1 MTTTDFTFHLPEEQ
15 IHPIPAE
22 SNDFFSNNG
31 LSSNYFLPL
40 EDQKQP
46 FHAEDRIQQ
55 RQKTYHRIIQK
66 LTNGN
71 LPGKEHAASYLQHK
85 YRRNLR
91 TGTLRTSGYTIKFF
105 LLFLQENGRLHL
117 EEITRRDIEAYV
129 EHEQDKGLAIQSVKT
144 KLTAVYAFV
153 NYLVKSDILPQEILE
168 RKIRLDILPQEILER
183 KIRLR
188 LPEALPRAI
197 VFEDIKILLAVVTEV
212 RDRAMILLLLRT
224 GMRIGE
230 LLNLQVS
237 DINLRELKICIYLGE
252 KNAQGRVVYFCDD
265 AKEALLAWLQIRAP
279 QHRYLFYGHKGRSL
293 SYSGARKVFR
303 KYLKK
308 AELDSKGYSLH
319 QLRHTFASELLNA
332 GMRLEVLQQLLGHST
347 IEITRHYAR
356 LTDRTREKEY
366 FRAMKRIEE
375 GDCESY

>member
-1 MTTTDFTFHLPEEQ
+1 MTTSDFTFHLPEEQ
-15 IHPIPAE
+15 IQTLTAE
-22 SNDFFSNNG
+22 SHDLFSNNG
-31 LSSNYFLPL
+31 LSSSYFLPV
-40 EDQKQP
+40 EDKKQP
-46 FHAEDRIQQ
+46 YHTEDHAQLRY
-55 RQKTYHRIIQK
+55 KTYHRIIRK

-71 LPGKEHAASYLQHK
+71 LPGKEHAVSYLQHK

-91 TGTLRTSGYTIKFF
+91 TGTLRSSGYTIKFF
-105 LLFLQENGRLHL
+105 LFFLQENDRLHL
-117 EEITRRDIEAYV
+117 EDLTRRDIEAYV

-168 RKIRLDILPQEILER
+168 RKIRL
-183 KIRLR
+183 R

-197 VFEDIKILLAVVTEV
+197 VFKDIKILLAVVTEV

-252 KNAQGRVVYFCDD
+252 KNAQGRVVYYCDD
-265 AKEALLAWLQIRAP
+265 AKEALLAWLRIREP
-279 QHRYLFYGHKGRSL
+279 QQRYLFYGHRGRPL
-293 SYSGARKVFR
+293 SYSGARKIFR

-308 AELDSKGYSLH
+308 AG
-319 QLRHTFASELLNA
+319 
-332 GMRLEVLQQLLGHST
+332 
-347 IEITRHYAR
+347 
-356 LTDRTREKEY
+356 
-366 FRAMKRIEE
+366 
-375 GDCESY
+375 

>member
-15 IHPIPAE
+15 VHPIPAE

-55 RQKTYHRIIQK
+55 RQKTYYRIIRK
-66 LTNGN
+66 LTEGN
-71 LPGKEHAASYLQHK
+71 LPGKDHAVSYLQHK

-91 TGTLRTSGYTIKFF
+91 TGTLRASGYTIRFF

-117 EEITRRDIEAYV
+117 EDLARMDIEAYV

-153 NYLVKSDILPQEILE
+153 NYLVKS
-168 RKIRLDILPQEILER
+168 DILPQEILER

-332 GMRLEVLQQLLGHST
+332 GMRLEVLQELLGHST

-375 GDCESY
+375 GDGCESY

>member
-1 MTTTDFTFHLPEEQ
+1 MTTSDFTFHLPEEQ
-15 IHPIPAE
+15 VKPIRAE

-31 LSSNYFLPL
+31 LSSSYFSSG

-46 FHAEDRIQQ
+46 FYAEDQFHLRH
-55 RQKTYHRIIQK
+55 KTYHRIIRK
-66 LTNGN
+66 LTEGN
-71 LPGKEHAASYLQHK
+71 LPGKGHAINYLQHK

-91 TGTLRTSGYTIKFF
+91 TGTLRCSGSNIRLF
-105 LLFLQENGRLHL
+105 LLFLQGSGRLRL
-117 EEITRRDIEAYV
+117 EDINRRDIEAFV
-129 EHEQDKGLAIQSVKT
+129 EQEQDKGLTVQSVRT
-144 KLTAVYAFV
+144 KLTSLYAFL
-153 NYLVKSDILPQEILE
+153 NHLVKSDILPQEIL
-168 RKIRLDILPQEILER
+168 DR

-188 LPEALPRAI
+188 LPESLPRAI
-197 VFEDIKILLAVVTEV
+197 VFEDIKALLAVVKNV

-237 DINLRELKICIYLGE
+237 DINLREMKICIYLGE
-252 KNAQGRVVYFCDD
+252 KNAQGRVVYYCDD
-265 AKEALLAWLQIRAP
+265 AKEALLAWLRIRVP
-279 QHRYLFYGHKGRSL
+279 QHRHLFYGYRGQPL

-308 AELDSKGYSLH
+308 AGLASKGYTLH

-356 LTDRTREKEY
+356 LTDRTREEEY
-366 FRAMKRIEE
+366 FHAMKRIEE
-375 GDCESY
+375 GSGCGSY

>member
-1 MTTTDFTFHLPEEQ
+1 MTTSNCTIQSTFHLPEEQ
-15 IHPIPAE
+15 IQPLTAE
-22 SNDFFSNNG
+22 SNDFSSNNG
-31 LSSNYFLPL
+31 LSSSCFLPP

-46 FHAEDRIQQ
+46 FNAEDHTQPRRKI
-55 RQKTYHRIIQK
+55 YHRIIRK
-66 LTNGN
+66 LTEGN
-71 LPGKEHAASYLQHK
+71 LPGKEHAVSYLQHK
-85 YRRNLR
+85 YRRNQR
-91 TGTLRTSGYTIKFF
+91 TGTLRASGYTIRFF
-105 LLFLQENGRLHL
+105 LLFLQENGRLRL
-117 EEITRRDIEAYV
+117 EDITRRDIEAYI

-168 RKIRLDILPQEILER
+168 RKIRL
-183 KIRLR
+183 R

-197 VFEDIKILLAVVTEV
+197 VFEDIKLLLAVVTEV

-265 AKEALLAWLQIRAP
+265 AKEALLAWLHIRAP
-279 QHRYLFYGHKGRSL
+279 QHRYLFYGHRGRPL

-303 KYLKK
+303 KYLVK

-366 FRAMKRIEE
+366 FSAMKRIEE